1 MEGDIRV
8 DDDPVRDVRGHGRE
22 VGDGSEVVLADDCS
36 APRPS
41 AGASDSKVVLHS
53 PFCTFPLA
61 VLRQKVSTPC
71 PAGFCRMVIRE
82 GSIVE
87 AAEGVENRGG
97 HPKKHQHNFG
107 VFEQQMSQ

>member
-1 MEGDIRV
+1 
-8 DDDPVRDVRGHGRE
+8 
-22 VGDGSEVVLADDCS
+22 
-36 APRPS
+36 
-41 AGASDSKVVLHS
+41 
-53 PFCTFPLA
+53 
-61 VLRQKVSTPC
+61 
-71 PAGFCRMVIRE
+71 MVIRE